1 MESPLCIGGGTTM
14 ENTKIVHPLYFH
26 EDGTSALKAEVQDTS
41 CKLVGLPGNIK
52 YEKTRMT
59 EEELQREYDYYMA
72 EKIAKR
78 MHDSGIISI
87 KEYTKLREENRR
99 FFSPFLAEIS

>member
-52 YEKTRMT
+52 YV
-59 EEELQREYDYYMA
+59 
-72 EKIAKR
+72 I
-78 MHDSGIISI
+78 
-87 KEYTKLREENRR
+87 
-99 FFSPFLAEIS
+99 FSS

>member
-1 MESPLCIGGGTTM
+1 MRFLIFLSFIFVFSTT
-14 ENTKIVHPLYFH
+14 NI
-26 EDGTSALKAEVQDTS
+26 SASSMSSAQSRQRILQEFRQ
-41 CKLVGLPGNIK
+41 KLL
-52 YEKTRMT
+52 E

-72 EKIAKR
+72 EKIAKKMR
-78 MHDSGIISI
+78 DSGIISI